1 MYKTIK
7 RSILFGM
14 IAIFL
19 VAFIFL
25 PAQAQENE
33 DQPVVRAVLFYSPS
47 CGHCENVIQ
56 NVLPPLLKQYGNQ
69 LKIVAINVTLPDG
82 QALYQA
88 SIEQFEIPDNMLG
101 VPTLIV
107 DDIVMVGGEEIP
119 SEFPG
124 IVAEKI
130 SVGGTDWPDIPGL
143 ADIITGVKFS
153 SQPTDVASSGSE
165 TSFRQTQE
173 SQSMFDKFMIDP
185 TANSIA
191 VIVLV
196 LMLGSI
202 IWVII
207 RFNRPLPEKDFWP
220 SWIIPLISIFG
231 IGVAFYLTYVE
242 TSGAEAV
249 CGPVGDCNTVQVSPY
264 AMLFGVLPVGLLGL
278 IGYALLL
285 VGWILNRFG
294 PSSIRW
300 ISAIAVWGMALF
312 GVLFSIYLTFLEP
325 FVIGASCMWCIAS
338 AIFQTVIFLAAT
350 GPAKRAWQVDDF
362 DEEYIDADSVEA
374 ESLLE
379 TEKGVV
385 DVQVDSAGEASEA
398 VDT

>member
-1 MYKTIK
+1 
-7 RSILFGM
+7 
-14 IAIFL
+14 
-19 VAFIFL
+19 
-25 PAQAQENE
+25 
-33 DQPVVRAVLFYSPS
+33 
-47 CGHCENVIQ
+47 
-56 NVLPPLLKQYGNQ
+56 
-69 LKIVAINVTLPDG
+69 
-82 QALYQA
+82 
-88 SIEQFEIPDNMLG
+88 
-101 VPTLIV
+101 
-107 DDIVMVGGEEIP
+107 
-119 SEFPG
+119 
-124 IVAEKI
+124 
-130 SVGGTDWPDIPGL
+130 
-143 ADIITGVKFS
+143 
-153 SQPTDVASSGSE
+153 
-165 TSFRQTQE
+165 
-173 SQSMFDKFMIDP
+173 MFDKFMIDP

-338 AIFQTVIFLAAT
+338 AIFQTIIFLAAT

-362 DEEYIDADSVEA
+362 DEEYIEADSSEA
-374 ESLLE
+374 DSILE
-379 TEKGVV
+379 TENG
-385 DVQVDSAGEASEA
+385 DINDQVDSAGEGSQA
-398 VDT
+398 VDTYESSVED

>member
-185 TANSIA
+185 TANS
-191 VIVLV
+191 
-196 LMLGSI
+196 
-202 IWVII
+202 
-207 RFNRPLPEKDFWP
+207 
-220 SWIIPLISIFG
+220 
-231 IGVAFYLTYVE
+231 
-242 TSGAEAV
+242 
-249 CGPVGDCNTVQVSPY
+249 
-264 AMLFGVLPVGLLGL
+264 
-278 IGYALLL
+278 
-285 VGWILNRFG
+285 
-294 PSSIRW
+294 
-300 ISAIAVWGMALF
+300 
-312 GVLFSIYLTFLEP
+312 
-325 FVIGASCMWCIAS
+325 
-338 AIFQTVIFLAAT
+338 
-350 GPAKRAWQVDDF
+350 
-362 DEEYIDADSVEA
+362 
-374 ESLLE
+374 
-379 TEKGVV
+379 
-385 DVQVDSAGEASEA
+385 
-398 VDT
+398 